1 MSRMN
6 KLTHEHNKSTPIN
19 REWDRLNQRRTVQNS
34 IEDKSDEIEIL
45 WCRQNQERPGLP
57 LAKARKC
64 PLMSIRALTGLDE
77 LRLRQNRQQRES
89 PWLDKQ
95 RQRLWEWRRVATM
108 VSGVS
113 STAYKPRS
121 TLVKVRRASMS
132 PDQTSGLDSPKAS
145 WVHRRSFLVAG
156 GCMRVRVFD

>member
-6 KLTHEHNKSTPIN
+6 KLTHEHSKSTPIN
-19 REWDRLNQRRTVQNS
+19 SERDQSNQRRTVQNS
-34 IEDKSDEIEIL
+34 IEDKSYAIEIL

-64 PLMSIRALTGLDE
+64 PQMSIRALTGLD
-77 LRLRQNRQQRES
+77 RPRSRQ
-89 PWLDKQ
+89 
-95 RQRLWEWRRVATM
+95 M

-121 TLVKVRRASMS
+121 TLVKVRRASTS
-132 PDQTSGLDSPKAS
+132 LDRTSGLDLPEAS
-145 WVHRRSFLVAG
+145 WVHQRSFLVAG
-156 GCMRVRVFD
+156 GCIRIRVFD